1 MTGETRPIRV
11 LLVDD
16 HQLLTDSL
24 ARLLAAEPDIEI
36 MGIGKTVAEAKHL
49 AQERMDVVLMD
60 YRLPD
65 GTGAEATRAIK
76 ARWPSARVVM
86 LTAVQDDETVLES
99 IQAGADGYLTK
110 DRAVDDVVATVRSA
124 RAGETLLPRSV
135 IIGIAQRVAVARDRQ
150 AERAPIET
158 LTARELQVL
167 QALAEGMA
175 TPDICERLF
184 ISRNTLRTHVQ
195 NIMMKLHVHSKLEA
209 VTVGLR
215 HRIIDP
221 PRPDDSRY

>member
-1 MTGETRPIRV
+1 MGADSRPTRV

-24 ARLLAAEPDIEI
+24 ARLLMAEPDIEVV
-36 MGIGKTVAEAKHL
+36 GIAGTVADAKAMAH
-49 AQERMDVVLMD
+49 ERMDVVLMD

-65 GTGAEATRAIK
+65 GTGAEATRFIK
-76 ARWPSARVVM
+76 SRWPTARIVM
-86 LTAVQDDETVLES
+86 LTAVHDDETVLES

-110 DRAVDDVVATVRSA
+110 DRAVEEVVAAVRSA

-135 IIGIAQRVAVARDRQ
+135 IIGIAQRVAVARDRTPDRPSM
-150 AERAPIET
+150 EP
-158 LTARELQVL
+158 LTARELDVMH
-167 QALAEGMA
+167 ALAEGLS

-195 NIMMKLHVHSKLEA
+195 NIMSKLHVHSKLEA
-209 VTVGLR
+209 VTVALR
-215 HRIIDP
+215 YRIIDP
-221 PRPDDSRY
+221 PRVEGQLY

>member
-1 MTGETRPIRV
+1 
-11 LLVDD
+11 
-16 HQLLTDSL
+16 
-24 ARLLAAEPDIEI
+24 
-36 MGIGKTVAEAKHL
+36 
-49 AQERMDVVLMD
+49 
-60 YRLPD
+60 
-65 GTGAEATRAIK
+65 
-76 ARWPSARVVM
+76 M

-110 DRAVDDVVATVRSA
+110 DRAVEDVVATVRSA

-135 IIGIAQRVAVARDRQ
+135 IIGIAQRVASARDRQ
-150 AERAPIET
+150 PERPAIEP
-158 LTARELQVL
+158 LTARELEVL
-167 QALAEGMA
+167 RALTEGLA
-175 TPDICERLF
+175 TPDICEQLF

-221 PRPDDSRY
+221 PRADDRLY